1 MHLEKL
7 SRREREIM
15 ESLYRLKRASCSEIR
30 DDIKSPPS
38 YSAVRAMVTKL
49 KDKGYLE
56 FKQVG
61 KKYVYSPVVP
71 KSRVKNAALKKTVKN
86 FFEGSV
92 SGAIV
97 ALLNGAGGELE
108 PEQLK
113 EVEELL
119 AQRKRELKK

>member
-15 ESLYRLKRASCSEIR
+15 ESVYRLKRASCSEIR
-30 DDIKSPPS
+30 DDMKSPPS

>member
-15 ESLYRLKRASCSEIR
+15 ESVYRLKRASCSEIR